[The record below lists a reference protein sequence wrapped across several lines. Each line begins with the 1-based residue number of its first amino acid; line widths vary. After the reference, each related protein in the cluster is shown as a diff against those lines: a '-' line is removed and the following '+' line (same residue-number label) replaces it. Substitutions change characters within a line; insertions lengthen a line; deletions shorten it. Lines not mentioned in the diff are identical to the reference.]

1 MEKKKTA
8 LEFYE
13 EQWDILVNGFLN
25 DKISMT
31 QFKKLFDQ
39 CKDME
44 KNQIED
50 AYDMG
55 YLDYQNL
62 TYDSAQEY
70 FKDIYGGNNE

>member
-39 CKDME
+39 CKEME